1 MSDEPK
7 LVSGVRKTSWFLF
20 HLHDW
25 HQFVSNSIYTI
36 SFILKIDYTSITS
49 PIQIAFESLHN
60 LTPSCSLT
68 YFSGHLILV
77 RRISLLFH
85 GYVILPPVTVDLFHL
100 YSILS
105 IISVATPTTFSGCLA
120 WSITFHPV
128 TLNLFVFV
136 AEMGLLK
143 AACSWV
149 LFFNPSNYCVPFDG
163 WAQSTYIQSDYWY
176 RRLSRAISSFLSAQ
190 YLSHFSSLLSL
201 PAILAWRFSMLFP
214 HFLFLI
220 CLCLSSGVL
229 LCGYR

>member
-1 MSDEPK
+1 MYKIQWNLWMNK
-7 LVSGVRKTSWFLF
+7 LISKFYKIAGHYRWIAPFF
-20 HLHDW
+20 HYKRCI
-25 HQFVSNSIYTI
+25 FVSCY
-36 SFILKIDYTSITS
+36 
-49 PIQIAFESLHN
+49 
-60 LTPSCSLT
+60 
-68 YFSGHLILV
+68 
-77 RRISLLFH
+77 
-85 GYVILPPVTVDLFHL
+85 LFHL

-105 IISVATPTTFSGCLA
+105 DISVATPTTFSGCLA

-149 LFFNPSNYCVPFDG
+149 LFFNPSSYCVPFDG

-201 PAILAWRFSMLFP
+201 PAILAWRFSMLFL